1 MQTSEPQPQG
11 TPESQ
16 RGDETERTAPNSTS
30 QGPTSQVSASSPS
43 AVAPVSPAENR
54 LPDSADNPNEPNH
67 FQRVGILYHP
77 KKPASI
83 ELATQIGEFLR
94 AQGLVE
100 IWFESAWEGE
110 AVLTHLPHVDLL
122 ITLGGDGTLLRAAR
136 LGAAHNV
143 PMLGVKMGRLGFLA
157 EIMPD
162 DWQEPLARVLN
173 GDYWV
178 EERLMVRTRVERSP
192 CPEQESEYD
201 LENEQ
206 DHNQHHERA
215 WPPANAID
223 KPLSSSGTKGAG
235 NENPDAGEDN
245 RDRYEIVGEYD
256 ALNDVVLSRGALARI
271 VRIRVKL
278 DGGYLTTYTCDGL
291 IVSTATG
298 STGYALAVHGPILP
312 PELRNILVMPIAPH
326 LSMDRAVVLSEGAE
340 IRMKAFSDH
349 EAMLTVDGQFVVEI
363 HNGDEIVVVGSPH
376 LARFI
381 RLRERNY
388 FYQTLMEKLRWQ
400 GV

>member
-1 MQTSEPQPQG
+1 MQTPEMQSGAGDTDARGANSSLRASVNRSQPAR
-11 TPESQ
+11 ESVTLEHEAQ
-16 RGDETERTAPNSTS
+16 AEGAPRG
-30 QGPTSQVSASSPS
+30 
-43 AVAPVSPAENR
+43 
-54 LPDSADNPNEPNH
+54 
-67 FQRVGILYHP
+67 FQRIGILYHP
-77 KKPASI
+77 KKPESV
-83 ELATQIGEFLR
+83 ELAAAIGDYLQRE
-94 AQGLVE
+94 GLQE

-110 AVLTHLPHVDLL
+110 AVLTHLPQVDLL

-136 LGAAHNV
+136 LGAAHGV

-162 DWQEPLARVLN
+162 NWQEPLAQVLA

-178 EERLMVRTRVERSP
+178 EKRLMVRARVERN
-192 CPEQESEYD
+192 PEGN
-201 LENEQ
+201 NEQ
-206 DHNQHHERA
+206 SAPRVEVE
-215 WPPANAID
+215 P
-223 KPLSSSGTKGAG
+223 
-235 NENPDAGEDN
+235 
-245 RDRYEIVGEYD
+245 VGEYD

-271 VRIRVKL
+271 VRIRVEL

-381 RLRERNY
+381 RLRARSY
-388 FYQTLMEKLRWQ
+388 FYRTLMEKMRWQ
-400 GV
+400 DD

>member
-1 MQTSEPQPQG
+1 MPSQSTALSHSASHSTAPLNAPAPQAG
-11 TPESQ
+11 PES
-16 RGDETERTAPNSTS
+16 GER
-30 QGPTSQVSASSPS
+30 PS
-43 AVAPVSPAENR
+43 FR
-54 LPDSADNPNEPNH
+54 
-67 FQRVGILYHP
+67 RVGILYHP
-77 KKPASI
+77 KKPDSI
-83 ELATQIGEFLR
+83 ALADAIGEYLR
-94 AQGLVE
+94 ARGLDE
-100 IWFESAWEGE
+100 IWLESAWESE
-110 AVLTHLPHVDLL
+110 AVITHLPQVDLL

-136 LGAAHNV
+136 LGAAHAV

-162 DWQEPLARVLN
+162 NWRKPLGQVLD

-178 EERLMVRTRVERSP
+178 ENRLMVRARVERP
-192 CPEQESEYD
+192 VEPPHADEWAMEPEPARDGELIAQ
-201 LENEQ
+201 
-206 DHNQHHERA
+206 
-215 WPPANAID
+215 PPARFD
-223 KPLSSSGTKGAG
+223 
-235 NENPDAGEDN
+235 
-245 RDRYEIVGEYD
+245 IVGEYD

-340 IRMKAFSDH
+340 IRMKAYSDH

-363 HNGDEIVVVGSPH
+363 RNGDEIVVVGSPH

-381 RLRERNY
+381 RVRERNY
-388 FYQTLMEKLRWQ
+388 FYQTLMDKLRWS
-400 GV
+400 GS